1 MEREKYDLDHETM
14 RFRPLVVATA
24 KRYAGRGADF
34 DDLVQEGYL
43 ALLQLIPRCP
53 RPELLPLYLKKRL
66 PGRVRTAARRE
77 WKRDDLPLDSIEGT
91 TSEPATTQQ
100 EPVLESLRNIL
111 NEKERHLAALL
122 IDGYSQKEAAAHLGI
137 TQQAVSARIR
147 KMRKNLEPGSGLAK

>member
-1 MEREKYDLDHETM
+1 MEREKYDLDHETV

-91 TSEPATTQQ
+91 TSEPATPPH
-100 EPVLESLRNIL
+100 EPITENLGNIL

-122 IDGYSQKEAAAHLGI
+122 IDGNSQKEAAARLGI

-147 KMRKNLEPGSGLAK
+147 KIRNKLKPGSGLA